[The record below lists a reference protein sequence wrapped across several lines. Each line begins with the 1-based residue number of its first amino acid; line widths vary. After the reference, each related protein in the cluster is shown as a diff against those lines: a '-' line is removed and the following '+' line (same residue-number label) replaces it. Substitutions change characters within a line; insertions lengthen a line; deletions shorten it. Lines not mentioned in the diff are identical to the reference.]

1 MPSPAAVLT
10 ISAPNMLL
18 SASLNSFLLGLGIYL
33 AYVWTR
39 NLDTA
44 AGAIGSRAV
53 FLTYIVSLTVCYGI
67 YELSGLVVAGQDYT
81 SKTHMPRRE
90 NMGPGDMPMR
100 QLRPDEERPESPPAP
115 AEARGFTGPAGKSR
129 ALTTQDELVEALK
142 TAAQKR
148 RESAAADER
157 IAELYERLSQQ

>member
-10 ISAPNMLL
+10 ISAPNILL

-44 AGAIGSRAV
+44 AGTIGSRAV
-53 FLTYIVSLTVCYGI
+53 FITYVASLIVCYGI

-81 SKTHMPRRE
+81 TNNYRARRE
-90 NMGPGDMPMR
+90 NVGPGYMPMR
-100 QLRPDEERPESPPAP
+100 ELRQDEVESEPRPAP
-115 AEARGFTGPAGKSR
+115 AEARGFTGLASRPR
-129 ALTTQDELVEALK
+129 ALTT
-142 TAAQKR
+142 
-148 RESAAADER
+148 
-157 IAELYERLSQQ
+157 